1 MDVRPRT
8 SSLSVASD
16 GSDTSI
22 HTSANL
28 VLEQCGQLHLGPAIE
43 PAEDPAAPPPPRPRA
58 LSAAGSYIAAL
69 CGGGGDTGAGGPQS
83 LTAEVSTTL
92 APEVTTRTSEASTLP
107 TDVNSNVTRKRSQ
120 SLADIQV
127 T

>member
-43 PAEDPAAPPPPRPRA
+43 PITLFGPQPAPETTRPLLEQAFGEADSIRVGRK
-58 LSAAGSYIAAL
+58 LRTTIGNFRAGSF
-69 CGGGGDTGAGGPQS
+69 
-83 LTAEVSTTL
+83 VL
-92 APEVTTRTSEASTLP
+92 ATPEPAS
-107 TDVNSNVTRKRSQ
+107 
-120 SLADIQV
+120 IYGQV
-127 T
+127 